1 MSSGVDRGNGS
12 PFVRSAVRLP
22 LNPNPAVETSQTLDY
37 LCVSNDGALHGARF
51 RAGIVRKET
60 VWLTQ
65 RRI

>member
-1 MSSGVDRGNGS
+1 MSSEIDRRTGS

-22 LNPNPAVETSQTLDY
+22 LTPNLAVETLRTLNY
-37 LCVSNDGALHGARF
+37 LCVSNGGALHGARF
-51 RAGIVRKET
+51 RTGIVRKET